1 MIANSELLADIM
13 RLALTTAALTI
24 PAISVAY
31 FISSQTEE
39 EIERMSKVIGFGSI
53 SAIILV
59 ACSLVTFVVLCFGYE
74 NEQASL
80 LISGVLFGIGMLL
93 LLYVLFVLAGFKRE
107 IPRVR
112 RNEPA
117 IEPTTQQPQTPQP

>member
-1 MIANSELLADIM
+1 MIPNATLLEDIM
-13 RLALTTAALTI
+13 TLALTTAALTI

-31 FISSQTEE
+31 FISSQTKE

-59 ACSLVTFVVLCFGYE
+59 ACSLVTFVILCLGYE

-80 LISGVLFGIGMLL
+80 VISGALFGIGVLL
-93 LLYVLFVLAGFKRE
+93 LLYILLVLAGFKRE
-107 IPRVR
+107 IPRIR
-112 RNEPA
+112 K
-117 IEPTTQQPQTPQP
+117 TQSVQPVADQHRATQP